1 MQLHATSSN
10 ISLIFLLFLYSSL
23 QTIDLISTTQRAIL
37 FLDMA
42 YAVRIMILMCLAH
55 MQHDHSVQKCEC
67 SLLGFSCILCSLAVV
82 TDNGECDN

>member
-55 MQHDHSVQKCEC
+55 MQHDDSVQKCEC
-67 SLLGFSCILCSLAVV
+67 SLLGFSCIFVLISS
-82 TDNGECDN
+82 CD